1 MESKDNL
8 ISVLASLY
16 RWRKQISVVCGLAI
30 LTTIGISLLM
40 PNYYQSAT
48 SFYVASPDQ
57 FKPELIFGESQRDME
72 FFGDDLDLDRILTI
86 ANSSELV
93 DYLIR
98 NFQLYEHYEI
108 DTANIL
114 APIKVA
120 KRFRGLYEVKK
131 TKNNAVELSVE
142 DKDPLF
148 ACKLAKAARWH
159 IDSVASI
166 LIKAS
171 QWRLTETYKAG
182 IIQKEQT
189 LRGISD
195 TLVRLRDT
203 YGIYDTETQSELM
216 TKLVSEAEANLAR
229 SKARLGELEKSDG
242 VSRDSLMYL
251 RANIKGYEKE
261 LESVAGKGS
270 SSQFNLSKFN
280 TGKDLVDTYSEA
292 YATESED
299 LATTRQRLS
308 QLESVFRSPISA
320 VHVVDDATVP
330 LEKSRPVRSILV
342 LMAAVI
348 SFLFSAFSAL
358 LLDAYRDVKWR
369 DITNPD

>member
-16 RWRKQISVVCGLAI
+16 RWRKQIAVSCGAAI
-30 LTTIGISLLM
+30 LITVGISLLM

-86 ANSSELV
+86 ANSNELV
-93 DYLIR
+93 EYVVR
-98 NFQLYEHYEI
+98 NFNLYEHYDI
-108 DTANIL
+108 DTSNIL
-114 APIKVA
+114 ASIKVS

-142 DKDPLF
+142 DKDPIF
-148 ACKLAKAARWH
+148 AANMAKMARWH

-182 IIQKEQT
+182 IIEKERA
-189 LRGISD
+189 LRAISD
-195 TLVRLRDT
+195 TLVKLRGT

-229 SKARLGELEKSDG
+229 SKARLGELEKAEG

-261 LESVAGKGS
+261 LESVAGSGS

-280 TGKDLVDTYSEA
+280 RGKDLVDTYSEA
-292 YATESED
+292 YTTESED
-299 LATTRQRLS
+299 LAITRQRLS

-320 VHVVDDATVP
+320 VHVVDEARVP
-330 LEKSRPVRSILV
+330 LEKSRPIRSILV
-342 LMAAVI
+342 LLAAVI
-348 SFLFSAFSAL
+348 SFLFSSFCAL

-369 DITNPD
+369 DITEAK